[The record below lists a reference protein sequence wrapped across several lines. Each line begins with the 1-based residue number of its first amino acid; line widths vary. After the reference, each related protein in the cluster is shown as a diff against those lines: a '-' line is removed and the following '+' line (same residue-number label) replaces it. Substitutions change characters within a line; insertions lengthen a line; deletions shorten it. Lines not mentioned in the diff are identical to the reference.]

1 MMRLFAAIT
10 PSEQAREHLVS
21 ALRPI
26 RERTGQELRWADPDN
41 WHLTLAFYGDQPN
54 DPSELERHLAAVATG
69 YGPLTLGLRGAG
81 SFNQRT
87 LWIGV
92 DGDTD
97 QLKYL
102 MAECL
107 LDPEQRQ
114 RQRAH
119 LTVARTGSRTRDRW
133 VLDDLVHALAVYDGP
148 SFTCDRI
155 QLMESHLGEGRSG
168 GPRYETVSEIHLVG

>member
-1 MMRLFAAIT
+1 MKRLFAALT
-10 PSEQAREHLVS
+10 PSDEAREHLVS

-26 RERTGQELRWADPDN
+26 RERTGQELRWTDPDN

-54 DPSELERHLAAVATG
+54 DPVELEQHLAVVAGG
-69 YGPLTLGLRGAG
+69 YGPLELALRGAG

-87 LWIGV
+87 LWVGV
-92 DGDTD
+92 DGDTER
-97 QLKYL
+97 LRHL

-107 LDPEQRQ
+107 LEPVERH

-133 VLDDLVHALAVYDGP
+133 VLDDLVHALAVYVGP
-148 SFTCDRI
+148 TFLCDRI
-155 QLMESHLGEGRSG
+155 ELIESHLGEGRSG
-168 GPRYETVSEIHLVG
+168 GPRYETVAEIMLAR